1 MHSVF
6 VKGLKGEAKEKR
18 VQEIRS
24 YKNAFNALKEI
35 LENDFE
41 ESVPDYTS
49 PSWAYKQADVN
60 GANRKLQQIL
70 KLLTIEEK

>member
-18 VQEIRS
+18 LQEIRS

-41 ESVPDYTS
+41 E
-49 PSWAYKQADVN
+49 AQ
-60 GANRKLQQIL
+60 
-70 KLLTIEEK
+70 